1 MQVWDEEL
9 AAVAQ
14 RWADQ
19 CDRGHD
25 KSRNVGSS
33 ITSRLLHEFLNSKIV
48 VQISD
53 RFRVGQNVAMTWSFE
68 QAPPTGDAAEF
79 VRHIGGWFDEVKLF
93 DPRHIAPFK
102 FKKKLGHYTQV

>member
-1 MQVWDEEL
+1 MNFRTAIICLKTLVDF
-9 AAVAQ
+9 A
-14 RWADQ
+14 
-19 CDRGHD
+19 
-25 KSRNVGSS
+25 
-33 ITSRLLHEFLNSKIV
+33 
-48 VQISD
+48 D

-68 QAPPTGDAAEF
+68 HSPPTGDAAEF